1 MLDIGFILLLTA
13 WSTGVGLRVLDRLR
27 QTPEH
32 PADALA
38 LAVPLGLGMLALA
51 ALVLG
56 EFGVLTTGGLKAVLV
71 AGALLGGREACRGMA
86 RLVREASF
94 PQRRFPDLPFLIVSA
109 AALVGTLITALTPV
123 TDGDALCYHL
133 QVPKLFL
140 ERGAAAFEPDLHET
154 VYPLAT
160 ELLYAVAL
168 TFRGPVACRLV
179 QWLLGLAFAANVT
192 ALARPSLG
200 ARAWWAGAIA
210 LLAPAVSNG
219 MSAPLNDVALAAFA
233 AAALACW
240 SRFHQ
245 QPGARSA
252 VATGLLTGLAMGV
265 KYPALVLAGLI
276 GKAITART
284 FLPDRGPGTRMKY
297 KYFKYIY
304 AATALA
310 VGGVWYL
317 RAFGHTG
324 NPVYPFFRHVFGG
337 AGLDE
342 VLDPIKRPMAV
353 TAWNLLTVLGPMTLQ
368 PDRFDSFSHQLG
380 PVFLLFL
387 PGLLLEKAPRR
398 VLEIAVLGYG
408 CLMICVTQRQ
418 SMRFVLMTL
427 GPMAVAVAW
436 LASTWWD
443 RRSLPGRVLVGILL
457 ATLGFEASL
466 AVARARHG
474 LGVVLGLETA
484 EQFLDRREPTFRV
497 GRWIGANLPG
507 TARIVGQ
514 DHRGFYIPRPYTM
527 ELAHRRRTGLGRG
540 GESASE
546 VVARLRESGFTHVL
560 LCPPVPE
567 TTVEFDPT
575 LGRLLA
581 PWLEGRR
588 PLYRE
593 EIADADGVARRYA
606 IFGLAEDERVMR

>member
-1 MLDIGFILLLTA
+1 
-13 WSTGVGLRVLDRLR
+13 
-27 QTPEH
+27 
-32 PADALA
+32 
-38 LAVPLGLGMLALA
+38 
-51 ALVLG
+51 
-56 EFGVLTTGGLKAVLV
+56 
-71 AGALLGGREACRGMA
+71 
-86 RLVREASF
+86 
-94 PQRRFPDLPFLIVSA
+94 
-109 AALVGTLITALTPV
+109 
-123 TDGDALCYHL
+123 
-133 QVPKLFL
+133 
-140 ERGAAAFEPDLHET
+140 
-154 VYPLAT
+154 
-160 ELLYAVAL
+160 
-168 TFRGPVACRLV
+168 
-179 QWLLGLAFAANVT
+179 
-192 ALARPSLG
+192 
-200 ARAWWAGAIA
+200 
-210 LLAPAVSNG
+210 
-219 MSAPLNDVALAAFA
+219 
-233 AAALACW
+233 
-240 SRFHQ
+240 
-245 QPGARSA
+245 
-252 VATGLLTGLAMGV
+252 
-265 KYPALVLAGLI
+265 
-276 GKAITART
+276 
-284 FLPDRGPGTRMKY
+284 
-297 KYFKYIY
+297 
-304 AATALA
+304 
-310 VGGVWYL
+310 
-317 RAFGHTG
+317 
-324 NPVYPFFRHVFGG
+324 VYPFFRQVFGG

-353 TAWNLLTVLGPMTLQ
+353 TAWNLLTALGPMTLQ
-368 PDRFDSFSHQLG
+368 PERFDSFSHQLG

-398 VLEIAVLGYG
+398 VLEVVALGYG

-427 GPMAVAVAW
+427 GPMSVAVAW

-474 LGVVLGLETA
+474 LGVVLGLEAA

-546 VVARLRESGFTHVL
+546 VAARLRQSGFTHVL

-567 TTVEFDPT
+567 TAVEFDPT

-588 PLYRE
+588 PLFRE

-606 IFGLAEDERVMR
+606 IFGLAEDEGAVR